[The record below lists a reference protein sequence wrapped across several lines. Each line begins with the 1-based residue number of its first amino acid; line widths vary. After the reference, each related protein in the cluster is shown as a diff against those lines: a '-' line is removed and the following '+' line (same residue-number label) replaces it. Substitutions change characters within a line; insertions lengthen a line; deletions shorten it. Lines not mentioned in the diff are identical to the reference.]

1 MKLTYKQV
9 LDLGF
14 KRDDSVTDDVFFEQY
29 GFKYFIVSLKIS
41 KKYSMDWDVTTHL
54 VTLYK
59 DHNIFQKALTLDE
72 ITNYIQ
78 LLK

>member
-9 LDLGF
+9 LELGF
-14 KRDDSVTDDVFFEQY
+14 KRDDNVTDDVFFNQY

-59 DHNIFQKALTLDE
+59 DYNTFQKSLTLDE
-72 ITNYIQ
+72 ITNYIK

>member
-1 MKLTYKQV
+1 MKITYKQV

-14 KRDDSVTDDVFFEQY
+14 KRYDSATDDVFFKQY
-29 GFKYFIVSLKIS
+29 GFKYFIVSLKIN
-41 KKYSMDWDVTTHL
+41 KKYSMEWDVTTHL

-59 DHNIFQKALTLDE
+59 DHNTFQKSLTLDE
-72 ITNYIQ
+72 ITNYIK